1 MLVLDLKKERD
12 IQARR
17 VVGRYA
23 FTRPAPLDERFITTS
38 ILDQNDYESKG
49 SPDELCTHAQFL
61 KLPHNLAPP
70 LCPQLEVLSRA
81 PSPKR
86 E

>member
-38 ILDQNDYESKG
+38 ILDQNDYEGHQTNYVRMRK
-49 SPDELCTHAQFL
+49 F
-61 KLPHNLAPP
+61 
-70 LCPQLEVLSRA
+70 
-81 PSPKR
+81 
-86 E
+86 